1 MKKNVLNKNLGA
13 PAGIRT
19 RVFGSKGRNDW
30 PDYTTGAR
38 CILQRDLHY
47 MFEIYKS
54 IHHKVI
60 LIDFTNQREFYKNS
74 LQSKLLYFFI
84 VLFDLS
90 VNQANEL

>member
-38 CILQRDLHY
+38 CILS
-47 MFEIYKS
+47 ETS
-54 IHHKVI
+54 IICLKYI
-60 LIDFTNQREFYKNS
+60 NLSIIKLFLLTLLFRQKS
-74 LQSKLLYFFI
+74 LQLIAKLNYYT
-84 VLFDLS
+84 S
-90 VNQANEL
+90 